1 MKLSTKTKIIKL
13 AVKVFIVIIC
23 ITAIVGV
30 SNIASTIFTNELAM
44 TQMEADNMTWAMY
57 QSYLNVIIPIAQ
69 TVFGFV
75 IAVTSFFI
83 GKDIYNIIKGEITK

>member
-1 MKLSTKTKIIKL
+1 MKLSTKIIKL
-13 AVKVFIVIIC
+13 AVKVLIVIIC
-23 ITAIVGV
+23 FIAIVGV
-30 SNIASTIFTNELAM
+30 SNIASTIFTNDLAM

-57 QSYLNVIIPIAQ
+57 QGYLNVIIPIAQ

-75 IAVTSFFI
+75 IAITSFFI

>member
-13 AVKVFIVIIC
+13 AVKVLIVIIC
-23 ITAIVGV
+23 FIAIVGV
-30 SNIASTIFTNELAM
+30 SNIASTIFTNDLAM

-57 QSYLNVIIPIAQ
+57 QGYLNVIIPIAQ

>member
-23 ITAIVGV
+23 FIAIVGV

-57 QSYLNVIIPIAQ
+57 QGYLNVIIPIAQ

-75 IAVTSFFI
+75 IVITSFFI